1 VQAALERQAAVAAGQ
16 LAEAEA
22 ANAQAEAVHAEAEAA
37 NKRQR
42 IQLDAILASTS
53 WRMTAPIRAGS
64 RCLSTL
70 RLLGRRR

>member
-1 VQAALERQAAVAAGQ
+1 MRRPRR
-16 LAEAEA
+16 
-22 ANAQAEAVHAEAEAA
+22 HAEAEAA

-42 IQLDAILASTS
+42 IQFDAILASTS

-64 RCLSTL
+64 RCLSAL

>member
-1 VQAALERQAAVAAGQ
+1 VRLPAKRRIAEAKAANV
-16 LAEAEA
+16 EAEA
-22 ANAQAEAVHAEAEAA
+22 ANAEAEAA

-42 IQLDAILASTS
+42 IELDAILASTS

-64 RCLSTL
+64 RCLSAL

>member
-1 VQAALERQAAVAAGQ
+1 MRRPRAA
-16 LAEAEA
+16 
-22 ANAQAEAVHAEAEAA
+22 HAEAEAA

-42 IQLDAILASTS
+42 IQMDAILASTS

>member
-1 VQAALERQAAVAAGQ
+1 MQAALERQAAVAAGQ

-22 ANAQAEAVHAEAEAA
+22 ANAQAEAA

-64 RCLSTL
+64 RCLSAL

>member
-1 VQAALERQAAVAAGQ
+1 MQAALERQAAVAAGQ
-16 LAEAEA
+16 L
-22 ANAQAEAVHAEAEAA
+22 AEAEAA